1 VTSSPKRWGILYGL
15 GLGPGDPELV
25 TLKAQRILCS
35 VPILLLAVRHAED
48 PGYAWAIAEPHL
60 VPGQQLVVRLP
71 FPQERGEAELDDQWD
86 ENCRRILEL
95 MADGRDAAFLTEG
108 DPLLYS
114 TFIQVAARLRVA
126 APDLPLEIVPGVTS
140 ITAAAAAAGQPL
152 VARGGRLAV
161 VPAVYGTDE
170 LRRTLEDFDTVV
182 LLKVNRVLGQVRAA
196 LDDLGLAERATLV
209 ARCGRP
215 EQRVVRGLQNLQS
228 SDLDYFSL
236 IIVRNHARGRAF
248 GGHSDRPSRHSK
260 LPTRHSERSEESGNK
275 DPFLPES
282 SLSLP

>member
-1 VTSSPKRWGILYGL
+1 MTSSPKGWGTLYGV

-25 TLKAQRILCS
+25 TLKARRILRS
-35 VPILLLAVRHAED
+35 VPTLLLPVRHAED

-60 VPGQQLVVRLP
+60 VPGQQLAVRLP
-71 FPQERGEAELDDQWD
+71 FPHERGDPDLDAQWD
-86 ENCRRILEL
+86 GNCRRILEL
-95 MADGRDAAFLTEG
+95 MADSRDAAFLTEG

-114 TFIQVAARLRVA
+114 TFIQVASRLRVA
-126 APDLPLEIVPGVTS
+126 APDLPIEIVPGVTS

-161 VPAVYGTDE
+161 VPALYGTDE

-182 LLKVNRVLGQVRAA
+182 LLKANRVLEQVRPV

-215 EQRVVRGLQNLQS
+215 EQRVVRGLQNLRP

-236 IIVRNHARGRAF
+236 IIVRNHTRGRDL
-248 GGHSDRPSRHSK
+248 GC
-260 LPTRHSERSEESGNK
+260 SE
-275 DPFLPES
+275 
-282 SLSLP
+282 